1 MDQASPTI
9 NPKLLWTIL
18 QFTLPLILA
27 IVAGYGSVK
36 YASGE
41 NQARMNSVEQQVK
54 DNRADLNKMI
64 DNNISRREMQLYIDQ
79 TKSDLKEIKEDLRE
93 LRKR

>member
-1 MDQASPTI
+1 MDQTPPTL

-36 YASGE
+36 YAAGE
-41 NQARMNSVEQQVK
+41 NEARMNSVEQQVK
-54 DNRADLNKMI
+54 DNRADLNKVI

>member
-1 MDQASPTI
+1 MEQTSPVI
-9 NPKLLWTIL
+9 NPKLLWTVL
-18 QFTLPLILA
+18 QFTLPLALA

-36 YASGE
+36 YATGE

-54 DNRADLNKMI
+54 DNRNDLNKMI
-64 DNNISRREMQLYIDQ
+64 ENNISRREMQLYIDQ
-79 TKSDLKEIKEDLRE
+79 TRSDLADIKEDLRE

>member
-1 MDQASPTI
+1 MNETSPTL

-41 NQARMNSVEQQVK
+41 NQARMNSVEAQVK
-54 DNRADLNKMI
+54 ANRDDLNKI
-64 DNNISRREMQLYIDQ
+64 TENNISRREMQLYIEQ
-79 TKSDLKEIKEDLRE
+79 TRSDLADIKEDLRE